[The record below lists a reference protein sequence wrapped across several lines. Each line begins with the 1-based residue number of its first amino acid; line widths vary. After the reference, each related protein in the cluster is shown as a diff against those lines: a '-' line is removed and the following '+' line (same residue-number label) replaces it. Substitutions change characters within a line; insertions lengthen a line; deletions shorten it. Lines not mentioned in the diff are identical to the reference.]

1 MELFRLFGTILVD
14 NEKANKSISKTESQ
28 AKGSSDGMA
37 SAFKKVGTALAAAFY
52 YASPL
57 GASLGIKTSSVIL
70 GWEKPGKS
78 VLFRHFHR
86 SCPPGYT

>member
-37 SAFKKVGTALAAAFY
+37 SAFKKVGTALTAAF
-52 YASPL
+52 SVQKPEKQQFVPL
-57 GASLGIKTSSVIL
+57 NCPKSLQECRFL
-70 GWEKPGKS
+70 W
-78 VLFRHFHR
+78 
-86 SCPPGYT
+86 